1 MCKDCRELKYLS
13 YPIVRATEILFRW
26 AAGIVPGQYSGSALL
41 VGKAVVGA
49 GEGFRGKWCAVEVM

>member
-1 MCKDCRELKYLS
+1 LS